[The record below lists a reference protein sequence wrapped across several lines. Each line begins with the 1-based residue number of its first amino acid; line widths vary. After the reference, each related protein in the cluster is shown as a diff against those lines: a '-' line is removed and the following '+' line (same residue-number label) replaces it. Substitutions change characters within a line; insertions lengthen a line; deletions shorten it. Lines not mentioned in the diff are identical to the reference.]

1 VEDDLAGMA
10 ELSSDEEEAEEP
22 EAGPVTTT
30 ATPAE
35 RKKKAPKEPVVP
47 TGPPLPPPLLEGE
60 GKSLKVLGFSH
71 KQRTTFVKVGECA
84 ASVTCTDP
92 YSS

>member
-1 VEDDLAGMA
+1 MEDDLAGMA
-10 ELSSDEEEAEEP
+10 ELSSDDEEAEEP